1 MRLNDRLE
9 IILKKTTRILII
21 LLISITIIFTL
32 YKVLNIEDKILRY
45 LYPQKYQEYVYKYS
59 EELGVDPMLAYAIV
73 KAESN
78 FDKDVVSSSG
88 AVGLMQLME
97 KTAEEQ
103 AGKLNLKYTRELL
116 YDPELNLQLG
126 LNYFNTLLDYFN
138 QNYILA
144 FAAYNAGLGNVE
156 KWIASGTIKQDGSD
170 IENIP
175 FKETNM
181 YVRKVIKNYEI
192 YKELYLNEK

>member
-1 MRLNDRLE
+1 M
-9 IILKKTTRILII
+9 KKTTKTLII
-21 LLISITIIFTL
+21 LLISIIIVFTL
-32 YKVLNIEDKILRY
+32 YKVLNIEEKILRY
-45 LYPQKYQEYVYKYS
+45 LYPQKYQEFVYKYS
-59 EELGVDPMLAYAIV
+59 EELGIDPMLTYAII

-78 FDKDVVSSSG
+78 FDKDVISSSG
-88 AVGLMQLME
+88 AVGLMQLMD

-103 AGKLNLKYTRELL
+103 AKKLNIEYTKEML
-116 YDPELNLQLG
+116 YNPELNLKLG

-144 FAAYNAGLGNVE
+144 FSAYNAGLGNVE
-156 KWIASGTIKQDGSD
+156 KWIENGTIKKDGSD
-170 IENIP
+170 IEHIP

-192 YKELYLNEK
+192 YKYLYN